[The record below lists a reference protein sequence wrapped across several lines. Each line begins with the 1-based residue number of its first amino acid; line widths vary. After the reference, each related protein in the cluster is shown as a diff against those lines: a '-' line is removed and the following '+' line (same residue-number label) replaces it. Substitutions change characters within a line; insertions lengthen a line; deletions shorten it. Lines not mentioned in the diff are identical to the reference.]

1 MKPAGGRK
9 TSEIVKCWRSPCLP
23 DVDLLH
29 ARYTAQSFS
38 RHAHDGY
45 AVGVIEQGALSF
57 SYRGGTWIAPAGQI
71 NLAVPGEAHTGT
83 GVNGLGWTYRMFYL
97 PPERLHQVTTEIT
110 GRPGYFPFFAAGV
123 INDLQ
128 LAGQIQKLHKALEEN
143 ETSRLE
149 QEEGLLA
156 LLTSL
161 VLHYAEPR
169 QGLRDPSREPS
180 AVKHALEYLE
190 AHYAENL
197 SIQDLAGLCHLS
209 PYYFIRS
216 FTAQVGVSPHLMPIN
231 NRSGCVR
238 PGSCWNR
245 AAQQPL
251 SPRKAASSTRA
262 IFQGGFVK
270 SPACHRDNTAILYN
284 PPADCGTIMKPVES
298 DGVSRRQNGSRG

>member
-1 MKPAGGRK
+1 MPDGETEMKPAGGRK

-29 ARYTAQSFS
+29 AHYTAQSFS

-169 QGLRDPSREPS
+169 QGLRDPGREPS

-216 FTAQVGVSPHLMPIN
+216 FTAQVGVSPHAYHQQVRVRQARKLLEQ
-231 NRSGCVR
+231 GCPATFV
-238 PGSCWNR
+238 
-245 AAQQPL
+245 AQE
-251 SPRKAASSTRA
+251 S
-262 IFQGGFVK
+262 GFVDQ
-270 SPACHRDNTAILYN
+270 SHF
-284 PPADCGTIMKPVES
+284 
-298 DGVSRRQNGSRG
+298 SRRFRQITGMSPGQYRNFVQSTGRLRNYNETR